1 MLRLTIL
8 HRSQER
14 NERPSNGWMMYEA
27 RKSASAR
34 LTDMGGRFPLTF
46 HGGLERQWARCM
58 KSLGRIRGQLVAAT
72 ERTLLTAFN
81 GKDHLFQSRSE
92 QSRTRLDRGGH
103 MSIFQNTRHAVRF
116 WGHDSAIAIEASFFI
131 NDALFFHAVGRDFD
145 LSQQDGG
152 LQP

>member
-1 MLRLTIL
+1 
-8 HRSQER
+8 
-14 NERPSNGWMMYEA
+14 
-27 RKSASAR
+27 
-34 LTDMGGRFPLTF
+34 
-46 HGGLERQWARCM
+46 
-58 KSLGRIRGQLVAAT
+58 
-72 ERTLLTAFN
+72 
-81 GKDHLFQSRSE
+81 
-92 QSRTRLDRGGH
+92 